1 MTNQNILALGSTA
14 QDLKRVATFIARGSN
29 DNAKRF
35 LDEAKKNAQQANSG
49 YLRFYLINRLK
60 EVSELEY
67 IPGSDEL
74 AERALTI
81 GVILQNAVLANS

>member
-1 MTNQNILALGSTA
+1 MTEENILAIGSTA
-14 QDLKRVATFIARGSN
+14 QDLKRVATFIARGSE

-35 LDEAKKNAQQANSG
+35 LAEAKNNARQVNHG
-49 YLRFYLINRLK
+49 YLRPHLKKRLA
-60 EVSELEY
+60 EISTLEY
-67 IPGSDEL
+67 STDNAEL